1 MISTVSTQSWDR
13 YSLITSA
20 NILEKFPIPHVPSS
34 VKSSIEGDDSSIIDQ
49 DEDGSNVSYADSDAD
64 SGMCVCCPN
73 MEEQIVMKDL
83 KNSGKCDRKMSISTQ
98 NENIP
103 PSNSDLESD
112 FKKRRYSIPFMS
124 HEYVYINEQ
133 DESTTL

>member
-13 YSLITSA
+13 YSLITSP

-34 VKSSIEGDDSSIIDQ
+34 LKSSMEGDNSSNI
-49 DEDGSNVSYADSDAD
+49 DEDVDGSYISCSESDAD
-64 SGMCVCCPN
+64 SGMCICCPN
-73 MEEQIVMKDL
+73 VEEQIAMKDL
-83 KNSGKCDRKMSISTQ
+83 KDSGKFDRKISVSTQ

-103 PSNSDLESD
+103 PCNGESDL
-112 FKKRRYSIPFMS
+112 KKRRYSIPFLS
-124 HEYVYINEQ
+124 NEYVYINEE